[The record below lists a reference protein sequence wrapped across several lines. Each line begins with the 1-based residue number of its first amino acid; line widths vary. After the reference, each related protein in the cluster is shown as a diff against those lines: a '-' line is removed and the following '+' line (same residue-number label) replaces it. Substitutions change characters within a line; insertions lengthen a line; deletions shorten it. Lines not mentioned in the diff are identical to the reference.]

1 MTTTIQNGA
10 SVRGGRSYLSS
21 LDVFDQVAL
30 ERVEQRMVRLYRDAS
45 TFGLLLAK
53 P

>member
-21 LDVFDQVAL
+21 LDEHNQVAL
-30 ERVEQRMVRLYRDAS
+30 ERFEQRMAPYYLNGA
-45 TFGLLLAK
+45 LLAK